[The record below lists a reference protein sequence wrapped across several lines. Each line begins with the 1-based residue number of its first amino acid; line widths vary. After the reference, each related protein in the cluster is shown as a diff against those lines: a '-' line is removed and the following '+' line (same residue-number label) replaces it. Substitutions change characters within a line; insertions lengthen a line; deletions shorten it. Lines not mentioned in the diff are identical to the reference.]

1 MIPLVQEKE
10 KKQTK
15 VISLF
20 GQKIMDR
27 KFKDNSIKESIIE
40 QDNDDED
47 SSKLDGMEN
56 SPLLGKQ
63 FSQPPHSTA
72 F

>member
-1 MIPLVQEKE
+1 
-10 KKQTK
+10 
-15 VISLF
+15 
-20 GQKIMDR
+20 MDR

-56 SPLLGKQ
+56 SPLLGK
-63 FSQPPHSTA
+63 
-72 F
+72 